1 VYVFD
6 APLEK
11 EIDSGLE
18 ENESESKR
26 DTNVAS

>member
-1 VYVFD
+1 MYVFD
-6 APLEK
+6 ATLGR

-18 ENESESKR
+18 KNESESKR

>member
-1 VYVFD
+1 MYVFD